1 MSSKLIHVRVI
12 VTLVSVIVFALGFA
26 VVAVNAQGSEQQA
39 LGGAVKLLSEKL
51 SITIQ
56 IIDSYTAEPTTF
68 EDSGFGCPAEGE
80 TVVQGAIEGY
90 KFTVVYQGVS
100 YDIRTNG
107 DGSEGRICELPV
119 QPIVVGLATYRTT
132 EYSLAYP
139 ETWNVVDRTTD
150 VYFGPGALPACANPG
165 MLMAALG
172 RVSDK
177 TADVLLDE
185 YEKTLTGTALD
196 PKRISVRSIGRS
208 STYQTKCTD
217 GSVRL
222 ARVTAFVAFG
232 RGFRLVQF
240 APLAQFPAWA
250 DLYMQI
256 LDRFSPS
263 TQSVTSGGES
273 FTLPAQ
279 SPLASIAHVFA
290 GNIYV
295 GSLTDMPGTPITSG
309 GTTEQAFSDPVM
321 SPDGGRVA
329 FVSEQEQAIYVADTK
344 GNGSPFKV
352 ADKLNETYYTNYAPV
367 WSPDG
372 SEVAYVSN
380 FGLFAAKA
388 DGSGTRHIASL
399 DSGTCE
405 GIEHDP
411 AQLLVY
417 ELVRGEWLFWG
428 TDAIYAESNC
438 GGDRILRI
446 DPTSGDVV
454 ELYRFFPDETYLLTQ
469 ASADGKSVLGIRN
482 GNIAVLS
489 LTEGKVLTDLAVSDA
504 LDVKWSADGTTLYYS
519 TRTQK
524 TALTLDDDA
533 DAERGGA
540 VFHSW
545 PFESWIYNTTV
556 HQINLNTG
564 IDSVIFEKDGMGIVD
579 IQPAPDGSGVLF
591 SFVQDD
597 SALVEA
603 FKANVSDSDLKRAFP
618 QVLLY
623 WLPLPAGEAQLVA
636 ITQQVSWGPAG
647 SALGPT
653 PTGGYTIP
661 PNRRTF
667 TPTPN
672 VIQVTATP
680 SAAPITATPT
690 LSAVT
695 PVPIRQ
701 ALPTNT
707 PRP

>member
-100 YDIRTNG
+100 YDIRTNA
-107 DGSEGRICELPV
+107 DGSQGRICELPV

-208 STYQTKCTD
+208 TTYQAKCTD

-222 ARVTAFVAFG
+222 ARVTTFVAFG

-295 GSLTDMPGTPITSG
+295 GSLTDMPGTPISSG
-309 GTTEQAFSDPVM
+309 GTTEQPFVDPVV
-321 SPDGGRVA
+321 SPNGKFVA
-329 FVSEQEQAIYVADTK
+329 FRDV
-344 GNGSPFKV
+344 NGGKLYIATIDGKTPPYKV
-352 ADKLNETYYTNYAPV
+352 ADVHGSYYSIVWSPNSTEVAYEVDHILHAANVDGSGSREIVTLENDACDGIGGAYESDPALYLLASLSFNLPLFWTGDNNLYVASSCATQHLWRVNATTGEIAQTLDLEPFNYWSFRV
-367 WSPDG
+367 SPDG
-372 SEVAYVSN
+372 SKLLSLDAKGITIFSLPDLKQTLHLDVAIGDNLSWS
-380 FGLFAAKA
+380 A
-388 DGSGTRHIASL
+388 DGSGVLFAVSARKTDLVLNDPADEDRGRALFGNWPLTSSINEVALHRLDL
-399 DSGTCE
+399 DSGV
-405 GIEHDP
+405 DM
-411 AQLLVY
+411 
-417 ELVRGEWLFWG
+417 
-428 TDAIYAESNC
+428 
-438 GGDRILRI
+438 
-446 DPTSGDVV
+446 VV
-454 ELYRFFPDETYLLTQ
+454 
-469 ASADGKSVLGIRN
+469 
-482 GNIAVLS
+482 
-489 LTEGKVLTDLAVSDA
+489 
-504 LDVKWSADGTTLYYS
+504 
-519 TRTQK
+519 
-524 TALTLDDDA
+524 
-533 DAERGGA
+533 
-540 VFHSW
+540 
-545 PFESWIYNTTV
+545 
-556 HQINLNTG
+556 
-564 IDSVIFEKDGMGIVD
+564 FEKDGYGIAD

-690 LSAVT
+690 LIAVT